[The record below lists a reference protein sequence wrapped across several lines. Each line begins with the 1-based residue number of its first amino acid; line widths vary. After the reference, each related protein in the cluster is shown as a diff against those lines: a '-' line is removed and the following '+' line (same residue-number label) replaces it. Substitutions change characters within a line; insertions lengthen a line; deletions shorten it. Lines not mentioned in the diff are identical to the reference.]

1 MRPPV
6 GAALVP
12 VPIQEAVRDLLG
24 DLLGRGIAADK
35 TNPAS
40 IENDGGHV
48 IASYVDDGGTIS
60 ALLVADIYLAAA
72 TGAALAMVPAAAL
85 DDVKKTGTIDESLL
99 DNFKEVANILAGLLN
114 TPSTPHV
121 SIQGIW
127 LSSDPELPVETWIVT
142 EMPTKR
148 RTYAVTIEGYGTGN
162 LDIIVR

>member
-1 MRPPV
+1 MRAPV

-24 DLLGRGIAADK
+24 DLLGRGVAADK

-48 IASYVDDGGTIS
+48 IATFVDDGGTLA
-60 ALLVADIYLAAA
+60 ALMVADVYLAAA

-85 DDVKKTGTIDESLL
+85 DEVKKTGTIEESLL
-99 DNFKEVANILAGLLN
+99 DNFKEVANILSGLLN

-121 SIQGIW
+121 SIQGTW
-127 LSSDPELPVETWIVT
+127 LSSDPELPSETWIVA

-148 RTYAVTIEGYGTGN
+148 RTYAVTIDGYGTGN